1 MTTASLLKSELW
13 FEFETIAK
21 AKKRKPDD
29 VLTEIINDYVTSAK
43 SSMRVVEMP
52 TNQQVSDE
60 DVLTVWADRKESAQE
75 IAREIRQRNRQI
87 T

>member
-13 FEFETIAK
+13 FEFEAIAK
-21 AKKRKPDD
+21 AKKRKPTD
-29 VLTEIINDYVTSAK
+29 VLKEIINDYVKSAK
-43 SSMRVVEMP
+43 SSLPVVEMP

-75 IAREIRQRNRQI
+75 IAREIRQRNRQ
-87 T
+87 TT